1 MNDISAFADAA
12 RVFANHLAD
21 VKLGP
26 LAVALLLHT
35 INLLLRT
42 GAWYSILR
50 AAYPGVKYRYR
61 SCAGAYLAGVGVNAI
76 APARGGDLVKIFLTR
91 TRLEGSTTPTILASL
106 LVETLIDVVLG
117 IVILGYA
124 LTQHVLPRVPEL
136 PSLPAFEWSWAVAN
150 PTITAIIATFI
161 LLAGIITAR
170 RLHIAG
176 KAFAARVRQ
185 GFTILRKPRRYAL
198 TVATPQLVGWVC
210 RVGAAAAF
218 LEAFGIP
225 GTLRNALL
233 VMVVGSLTTLLP
245 VTPGGVGTQQALI
258 VVVLSGA
265 ATDSQLLS
273 YSVGAQAAVM
283 VANALIG
290 GIALVLMLRTLSLR
304 SAIGHARHTQRADAH
319 LASDRGRPARCG
331 RPSRRRWPDGAR
343 SRGTAGRARP
353 ARARRCGRRRPSR
366 AAPGA
371 RSARPAPRRPRAARR
386 RRACGSRAARPGRC
400 GCAGTTFQSTASP
413 AIPSVASA
421 PWTIVPDCSAQPSG
435 RRLVAAKGA
444 PQPSSVRS
452 AVNAMPEKRP
462 PA

>member
-1 MNDISAFADAA
+1 VNDISAFADAA

-26 LAVALLLHT
+26 LMVALLLHT

-42 GAWYSILR
+42 SAWYSILR

-91 TRLEGSTTPTILASL
+91 TRLEGSTTPTLLASL
-106 LVETLIDVVLG
+106 LVETLIDAVLG
-117 IVILGYA
+117 IVILIYA
-124 LTQHVLPRVPEL
+124 LSQHVLPRVPEL

-150 PTITAIIATFI
+150 PTVTSIIATFI
-161 LLAGIITAR
+161 LLACIITAR

-185 GFTILRKPRRYAL
+185 GFTILRTPRSYAL
-198 TVATPQLVGWVC
+198 KVAVPQLLGWAC

-225 GTLRNALL
+225 GSLRNALL

-245 VTPGGVGTQQALI
+245 FTPGGVGTQQALI
-258 VVVLSGA
+258 VVVLGGA

-283 VANALIG
+283 ASNALIG

-304 SAIGHARHTQRADAH
+304 SAIGHARHTQRADT
-319 LASDRGRPARCG
+319 SK
-331 RPSRRRWPDGAR
+331 
-343 SRGTAGRARP
+343 T
-353 ARARRCGRRRPSR
+353 
-366 AAPGA
+366 
-371 RSARPAPRRPRAARR
+371 
-386 RRACGSRAARPGRC
+386 
-400 GCAGTTFQSTASP
+400 
-413 AIPSVASA
+413 
-421 PWTIVPDCSAQPSG
+421 
-435 RRLVAAKGA
+435 
-444 PQPSSVRS
+444 
-452 AVNAMPEKRP
+452 
-462 PA
+462 

>member
-1 MNDISAFADAA
+1 MNDINAFADAV
-12 RVFANHLAD
+12 RVFATHLAD

-26 LAVALLLHT
+26 LAVALLLHS

-106 LVETLIDVVLG
+106 LVETLIDAVLG
-117 IVILGYA
+117 IIILGYA

-150 PTITAIIATFI
+150 PTVTAIIATFI
-161 LLAGIITAR
+161 LLAAIITAR

-185 GFTILRKPRRYAL
+185 GFTILRNPRRYAL
-198 TVATPQLVGWVC
+198 TVAAPQLVGWVC

-258 VVVLSGA
+258 VVVLGGA

-273 YSVGAQAAVM
+273 FSVGAQAAVM
-283 VANALIG
+283 ISNALIG

-304 SAIGHARHTQRADAH
+304 SAIGHARHTQRAD
-319 LASDRGRPARCG
+319 
-331 RPSRRRWPDGAR
+331 
-343 SRGTAGRARP
+343 
-353 ARARRCGRRRPSR
+353 
-366 AAPGA
+366 
-371 RSARPAPRRPRAARR
+371 
-386 RRACGSRAARPGRC
+386 
-400 GCAGTTFQSTASP
+400 TT
-413 AIPSVASA
+413 
-421 PWTIVPDCSAQPSG
+421 
-435 RRLVAAKGA
+435 
-444 PQPSSVRS
+444 
-452 AVNAMPEKRP
+452 
-462 PA
+462 

>member
-21 VKLGP
+21 VRLGP
-26 LAVALLLHT
+26 LAIALGFHT
-35 INLLLRT
+35 LNLLLRT

-106 LVETLIDVVLG
+106 LVETLVDAVLG
-117 IVILGYA
+117 IVILAYA

-150 PTITAIIATFI
+150 PTITAIIAVMI
-161 LLAGIITAR
+161 LLAAIITAR

-185 GFTILRKPRRYAL
+185 GFTILRTPRRYFL
-198 TVATPQLVGWVC
+198 LVAAPQLIGWGC
-210 RVGAAAAF
+210 RVGAALFF

-283 VANALIG
+283 VANAALG
-290 GIALVLMLRTLSLR
+290 GIALVLMLRTFSLR
-304 SAIGHARHTQRADAH
+304 SAIGHARQTQSAD
-319 LASDRGRPARCG
+319 G
-331 RPSRRRWPDGAR
+331 
-343 SRGTAGRARP
+343 GT
-353 ARARRCGRRRPSR
+353 
-366 AAPGA
+366 
-371 RSARPAPRRPRAARR
+371 
-386 RRACGSRAARPGRC
+386 
-400 GCAGTTFQSTASP
+400 
-413 AIPSVASA
+413 
-421 PWTIVPDCSAQPSG
+421 
-435 RRLVAAKGA
+435 
-444 PQPSSVRS
+444 
-452 AVNAMPEKRP
+452 
-462 PA
+462 